1 MDMSNV
7 VIVMVVV
14 VIFFILMSAC
24 CRQIRQGCEEQMTLE
39 ELARRRQAF
48 YISEASRSLQ
58 ELEDRSTRVT
68 TIYQDSAG
76 LALGIYEIHV
86 PRSHYPERSN
96 RSPRPNIPPPPFSTA
111 LQNSIPISYVD
122 IDSEEPPPSYDD
134 YLKLSAAAAA
144 AQTQQAVP
152 SVKNNSSSDDKPRY

>member
-1 MDMSNV
+1 MFIMA
-7 VIVMVVV
+7 VITIQFMTY
-14 VIFFILMSAC
+14 FDTFHTQLMSAC

-86 PRSHYPERSN
+86 PRSHYPETVRSN
-96 RSPRPNIPPPPFSTA
+96 RPPKPNVPPPPY
-111 LQNSIPISYVD
+111 P
-122 IDSEEPPPSYDD
+122 EELPPPTYDE
-134 YLKLSAAAAA
+134 YLKLSAATAAA
-144 AQTQQAVP
+144 GQTQQAGVP
-152 SVKNNSSSDDKPRY
+152 SVKNNSSSDDKQRY